1 MSASDAV
8 DGARSAASNCYR
20 LGKPDRFK
28 EVKTSNDDGVSG
40 FEGIGEDI
48 RCNADKVEPGIGR
61 TRFLARLPV
70 KR

>member
-1 MSASDAV
+1 MLWTAPAL
-8 DGARSAASNCYR
+8 R
-20 LGKPDRFK
+20 LRTAIDWANPDRFK